1 MTAGGDHGFTV
12 IGTEKVF
19 AGRLL
24 NVEVRRLEAP
34 GGERFVREMVRHPGS
49 VAALP
54 HRDGEVVLL
63 RIHRAPIATSLLEIP
78 AGLRDVLDE
87 DPEDTACRECEE
99 EIGMRP
105 GRVSLL
111 TSFYNSPGYS
121 DEYTH
126 VYLAEDLVEVP
137 ARPAGA
143 EEHDAEIVTM
153 PVNEALAMVARGEI
167 IDAKT
172 IVALLALAA
181 RRDAGA

>member
-1 MTAGGDHGFTV
+1 MTAGTEPGFTV
-12 IGTEKVF
+12 IGTERVF
-19 AGRLL
+19 DGRLL

-54 HRDGEVVLL
+54 HSDGEVLLL
-63 RIHRAPIATSLLEIP
+63 RIHRAPIGTSLLEIP
-78 AGLRDVLDE
+78 AGLRDVMDE

-111 TSFYNSPGYS
+111 AAFYNSPGYS

-126 VYLAEDLVEVP
+126 VFLAEDLVEVP

-143 EEHDAEIVTM
+143 EEHEAEIVRM
-153 PVNEALAMVARGEI
+153 PLGKALGKVALGEI
-167 IDAKT
+167 IDGKT
-172 IVALLALAA
+172 IVALLSLAA
-181 RRDAGA
+181 RRDAGT

>member
-1 MTAGGDHGFTV
+1 MTTGDDHGFTV
-12 IGTEKVF
+12 LGTERVF
-19 AGRLL
+19 EGRLL

-54 HRDGEVVLL
+54 HIDGDVVLL
-63 RIHRAPIATSLLEIP
+63 RIHRAPIATELLEIP
-78 AGLRDVLDE
+78 AGLRDVADE

-111 TSFYNSPGYS
+111 ASFYNSPGYT
-121 DEYTH
+121 DEYTR

-143 EEHDAEIVTM
+143 EEHDAETVRM
-153 PVNEALAMVARGEI
+153 PLREALGMAARGEI

-181 RRDAGA
+181 RREAGT